1 VRKLICGAIATAIA
15 VALPVTRDAEAAEPD
30 ASGQAAPPPADEGP
44 EASETPLP
52 AKTTFHLF
60 GGLAIGKGIRFNDPY
75 RLQTELGDSAES
87 LSLTASYL
95 DAYAAAT
102 LNMHG
107 KVSQGIALHASF
119 ALDGVPQEVLTPSYV
134 LLYRPLPRWGLVG
147 RAGIPIVIEPDAS
160 AGFEL
165 SGGGVFYLTAA
176 LGVTAD
182 LVGDLFFGAATPD
195 TPRTTIPIASLQF
208 GVVYDYEVL

>member
-1 VRKLICGAIATAIA
+1 MRKLICGAIATAIA
-15 VALPVTRDAEAAEPD
+15 VALPPSRDVEAAEPD
-30 ASGQAAPPPADEGP
+30 SSGHAPPADEGP

-52 AKTTFHLF
+52 PRTAFHLF
-60 GGLAIGKGIRFNDPY
+60 GGLAVGKGIRFNDPY

-102 LNMHG
+102 LNTRG

-134 LLYRPLPRWGLVG
+134 FFYRPVPRWGLVG

-165 SGGGVFYLTAA
+165 SGGGIFYLTAA
-176 LGVTAD
+176 LGITAD

-195 TPRTTIPIASLQF
+195 TPRTTIPIASLQL